1 MEKLARR
8 RIVNLTPDQIID
20 LYTHARDKDDEII
33 ILGQLTA
40 SNPSAIIEL
49 LIDRGFYEPKSM
61 AKCTVCG
68 EYFIKLRS
76 KRCPTCQKNQRR
88 AEQ

>member
-1 MEKLARR
+1 MDKLERH
-8 RIVNLTPDQIID
+8 RIANLTPDQIID
-20 LYTHARDKDDEII
+20 LYTHARDKDGEII

-49 LIDRGFYEPKSM
+49 LIDRGFYEPRSM
-61 AKCTVCG
+61 AKCTACG
-68 EYFIKLRS
+68 EYFIKLRA
-76 KRCPTCQKNQRR
+76 KRCPTCQKKQRR